1 MASIG
6 PPATDE
12 EQAFALAAEMEAL
25 LDRLET
31 PAAKRTTHLPEQ
43 LSFLS
48 MRENFRV
55 AVQLFEAGDDL
66 SAALVVRAI
75 FEESIRWAWVDE
87 ERDVR
92 RLSFI
97 AEARH
102 AHGLIAEAATKQGL
116 EANEYFGPMVEVIL
130 EGEVAAERFP
140 KKIEQMLNW
149 TTPELKGMLYLQY
162 RVLSQYTHSSLLAAV
177 NTLPA
182 AWGAR
187 EHVRRLP
194 RFTRLTILRNAVA
207 SAAMVTVHCQEGLHD
222 STAVADRFD
231 LHAMSLAAAIAELVE
246 DSAPGTA

>member
-1 MASIG
+1 VATIG
-6 PPATDE
+6 PRATDE
-12 EQAFALAAEMEAL
+12 EQAFALAAEMGAL
-25 LDRLET
+25 LDGLET
-31 PAAKRTTHLPEQ
+31 PAAKRITHLPEQ

-55 AVQLFEAGDDL
+55 AVQLFEAGDDV
-66 SAALVVRAI
+66 SAALLVRAI

-116 EANEYFGPMVEVIL
+116 EANEYFGPMVEAIL
-130 EGEVAAERFP
+130 EGEIDADRFP
-140 KKIEQMLNW
+140 KIEQMLNW
-149 TTPELKGMLYLQY
+149 ATPDLKEMLYLQY

-187 EHVRRLP
+187 VHVRRLP
-194 RFTRLTILRNAVA
+194 RFTRLTILRNGAA
-207 SAAMVTVHCQEGLHD
+207 SAAMVTVHCKAGLYD
-222 STAVADRFD
+222 PTDVSQRFD
-231 LHAMSLAAAIAELVE
+231 LHAMHLAAAIAELLE
-246 DSAPGTA
+246 HAAPGSA